1 MLLRSASPPVA
12 PSGIGAWSRTLRRR
26 RGPMPDDDGAAD
38 MFMLQF
44 LPFGRCPVEIGAP
57 APARKAP
64 VRIDPRLTAM
74 RRHPRRAPATG
85 KGARDGR
92 TAVGG
97 CGGALGDGGLAPA
110 GAG

>member
-64 VRIDPRLTAM
+64 SKLDPRFTAID
-74 RRHPRRAPATG
+74 HHLP
-85 KGARDGR
+85 
-92 TAVGG
+92 
-97 CGGALGDGGLAPA
+97 GGLLLAHAEFSSYGRESGGVPS
-110 GAG
+110 